1 MSHPHTHNHRPRVAL
16 HAPKHV
22 PDYIKDVRAMSASMK
37 QNQGSFPGCLPL
49 LTQLDADVDDLEKA
63 EVAVKTGTHGMAD
76 TRDQKKRVVELDVDH
91 VLALVQ
97 QVIEKNA
104 GQATELVAQ
113 AGLHLAKPTT
123 HGPQPLEARPG
134 KVSGEVTYVVPSAG
148 GGAYEFQCSVDGGK
162 TYPQCIVS
170 DLAHATFPG
179 LPVGTTA
186 WLRYRHTHHGITGDW
201 SQPIS
206 FVVR

>member
-1 MSHPHTHNHRPRVAL
+1 MNAHNHRPRVAL
-16 HAPKHV
+16 HPPKHV
-22 PDYIKDVRAMSASMK
+22 PDYIKEVRAVSATMK
-37 QNQGSFPGCLPL
+37 QNQNSFPGCLPL
-49 LTQLDADVDDLEKA
+49 LAQLDADVDSLEKA
-63 EVAVKTGTHGMAD
+63 EVAVKSGTRGMAD
-76 TRDQKKRVVELDVDH
+76 ARDQKKRAVEVDVDH

-97 QVIEKNA
+97 QVIEKSPE
-104 GQATELVAQ
+104 QATELVAQ

-123 HGPQPLEARPG
+123 HGPQALEARPG
-134 KVSGEVTYVVPSAG
+134 KVSGEVSYLVPSAG

-162 TYPQCIVS
+162 TYPQYIVS
-170 DLAHATFPG
+170 DLAHVTFTG
-179 LPVGTTA
+179 LPVGTTV